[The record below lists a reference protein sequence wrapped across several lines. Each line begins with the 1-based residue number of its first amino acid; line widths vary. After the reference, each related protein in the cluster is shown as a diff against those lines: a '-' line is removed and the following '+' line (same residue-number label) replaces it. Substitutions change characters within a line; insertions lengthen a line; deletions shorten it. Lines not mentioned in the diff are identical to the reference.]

1 MLLLGRAEWRVLCN
15 ILNLFVYFL
24 QNKHRLTH
32 KTDQVTI
39 LRTLCLGHTLYKS
52 RGSEVSPMRWDHEV
66 AESRLQANLFNFQNN
81 TLCCL
86 RAWPLL
92 ITWKSYLF
100 ICLFDSMTE
109 REIFCALVCF
119 VNGHTA
125 RARQEWGVHSGPS
138 MWVAGVQLLEPS
150 PTASQSVCG
159 TRIKSKAKDWGPE
172 LWYRMWMSRGMLQTP
187 ALSLLP
193 SSWWDHVD
201 VFHLSPLLPI
211 HLLCLCMYVNSFPWS
226 EHEQTKCNLQNTCQ
240 AYNFHDFQCVL
251 EQRICTPP
259 VVEAFHSRVLS
270 SLSCMGS
277 DVGWLPVN

>member
-24 QNKHRLTH
+24 QNKHRLTP

-39 LRTLCLGHTLYKS
+39 LRTLCLGHTLCKS
-52 RGSEVSPMRWDHEV
+52 GGSEVSPMRWDHEV

-100 ICLFDSMTE
+100 ICLFDSITE

-159 TRIKSKAKDWGPE
+159 TRIKSKARTEAQNSDIECGCPE
-172 LWYRMWMSRGMLQTP
+172 ECCKHLPLVCYRALGETTWMSSFFLP
-187 ALSLLP
+187 CLLSISCVYVCMWILFHDP
-193 SSWWDHVD
+193 SMSRQSAIYKIHVRLMISMISS
-201 VFHLSPLLPI
+201 VFWSGGYV
-211 HLLCLCMYVNSFPWS
+211 HLLLWRHFI
-226 EHEQTKCNLQNTCQ
+226 
-240 AYNFHDFQCVL
+240 L
-251 EQRICTPP
+251 ECS
-259 VVEAFHSRVLS
+259 VV
-270 SLSCMGS
+270 
-277 DVGWLPVN
+277 